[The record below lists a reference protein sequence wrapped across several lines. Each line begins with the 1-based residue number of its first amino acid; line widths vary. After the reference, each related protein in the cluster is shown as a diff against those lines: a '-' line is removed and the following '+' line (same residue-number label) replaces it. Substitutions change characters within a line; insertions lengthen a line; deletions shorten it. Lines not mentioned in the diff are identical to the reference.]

1 MTEQFYRPPSPAGRP
16 SRRLASALRRTFLA
30 TGGAVAAGLA
40 LGAIL
45 LVLRYHPKFAV
56 MRVVLAGV
64 PPSRRSEAEALT
76 DRCLGPPLLFV
87 DLDGPVAAL
96 SACPWVEKASARR
109 VVPGTVHVT
118 VTSRPPVALAR
129 RGGQL
134 WAVDAKGNFLGP
146 HTGRGAAADE
156 DFVVIDPGKEE
167 ARGVVRGAALI
178 AQLRRDDRVL
188 ADRLSEVEVQPDAFA
203 VIDREIRTRLLLP
216 ADAAEPGKAAS
227 LWRAFLVLRPELER
241 HSLLRNEADLRFS
254 DRIILKAP
262 ADDAARGKT

>member
-1 MTEQFYRPPSPAGRP
+1 MTEQFYRPPSPAARP
-16 SRRLASALRRTFLA
+16 ARRLTSALRRALPA
-30 TGGAVAAGLA
+30 TAGAVAAGLA
-40 LGAIL
+40 LGAAL

-56 MRVVLAGV
+56 MRVVLDGV
-64 PPSRRSEAEALT
+64 PASRRSEAEALT
-76 DRCLGPPLLFV
+76 DRCLGQPLLFV
-87 DLDGPVAAL
+87 DLDGPVATL
-96 SACPWVEKASARR
+96 SACPWVEKVSAQR

-118 VTSRPPVALAR
+118 VIARPPVALAR

-134 WAVDAKGNFLGP
+134 WAVDGKGNFLGP
-146 HTGRGAAADE
+146 HTGRGAATED
-156 DFVVIDPGKEE
+156 DFVVIDPGKDE
-167 ARGVVRGAALI
+167 ARGVIRGAALI

-188 ADRLSEVEVQPDAFA
+188 SDRLSEVEVGPDSFA
-203 VIDREIRTRLLLP
+203 VIDRQIRTRLLLP
-216 ADAAEPGKAAS
+216 ADAAEPGKAAA